1 MIINSLKQARRLYI
15 VRLISRSPARVSI
28 LGFAALIAIGTA
40 LLMLPAAS
48 TSESLGFID
57 ALFTATSAGCVT
69 GLAVVDTGKS
79 FSLFGQIVIMIL
91 IQTGGIGIM
100 TLSTLFLMMA
110 GRRLSLSGKMGI
122 KDTFTNSGDVS
133 INSVIKE
140 VFLFTLIIE
149 GIGLVIMNFLF
160 LRDYGGVDAFYYAL
174 FHSVSAFCNAGFS
187 LFSDSFLHYK
197 GDWLLNLV
205 LCFLIIFGGIG
216 FVVISELK
224 RHFTEKS
231 QTGNPGWARLSFH
244 SKLAIST
251 TAILL
256 AASTILI
263 LITEWNYTLS
273 SLPFF
278 DRFLASFFQAVNTR
292 TAGFNSLPLESMAS
306 ETLFLIIILMFIGAC
321 PGSCGGGIKTTTF
334 ASLSVL
340 GISRLMGRKRPK
352 IFNRTIPEAS
362 IGKAMSLVMTG
373 MFIVVAATMALLMS
387 ELSGLAQASTR
398 GKFLELFFEVTSAFG
413 TAGLSTGITS
423 SLSSTG
429 KLIISMI
436 MFIGRLG
443 PLVIAIAISREK
455 ISRVYHAEENIM
467 IG

>member
-15 VRLISRSPARVSI
+15 VKLISRSPARISI

-40 LLMLPAAS
+40 LLMLPFAS

-187 LFSDSFLHYK
+187 LFSDSFLHY
-197 GDWLLNLV
+197 
-205 LCFLIIFGGIG
+205 
-216 FVVISELK
+216 
-224 RHFTEKS
+224 
-231 QTGNPGWARLSFH
+231 
-244 SKLAIST
+244 
-251 TAILL
+251 
-256 AASTILI
+256 
-263 LITEWNYTLS
+263 
-273 SLPFF
+273 
-278 DRFLASFFQAVNTR
+278 
-292 TAGFNSLPLESMAS
+292 
-306 ETLFLIIILMFIGAC
+306 
-321 PGSCGGGIKTTTF
+321 
-334 ASLSVL
+334 
-340 GISRLMGRKRPK
+340 
-352 IFNRTIPEAS
+352 
-362 IGKAMSLVMTG
+362 
-373 MFIVVAATMALLMS
+373 
-387 ELSGLAQASTR
+387 R
-398 GKFLELFFEVTSAFG
+398 G
-413 TAGLSTGITS
+413 
-423 SLSSTG
+423 
-429 KLIISMI
+429 
-436 MFIGRLG
+436 
-443 PLVIAIAISREK
+443 
-455 ISRVYHAEENIM
+455 
-467 IG
+467 